1 MARGSTS
8 PPQQIINTISTH
20 PPGTEPSTRKTLLF
34 CNHIYN
40 LYISHSH
47 YRQTMIEG
55 VNFIFPEAPEKE
67 VEFKQI
73 ELSKVYM
80 SIKTVRALFIK
91 I

>member
-1 MARGSTS
+1 
-8 PPQQIINTISTH
+8 
-20 PPGTEPSTRKTLLF
+20 
-34 CNHIYN
+34 
-40 LYISHSH
+40 
-47 YRQTMIEG
+47 MIEG